1 MYMYL
6 TFDNLFIVTEVNIL
20 TTKVVCKIPS
30 IAILLKQE
38 TLLLN

>member
-6 TFDNLFIVTEVNIL
+6 KFDNLFIVTEVNIL
-20 TTKVVCKIPS
+20 TTKVVGKIPS
-30 IAILLKQE
+30 IAILLNQE